1 MNVNKMSSGGGH
13 LITLKNKGLFFK
25 VEASDA
31 IICYY
36 LLNNKINNQVL
47 YIWEYDISLLL
58 FLLDK
63 LNINYLYLNT
73 LHEFINNQ
81 YDYYLVL

>member
-1 MNVNKMSSGGGH
+1 MNVSKMSNDGH
-13 LITLKNKGLFFK
+13 LITLKNKVLFFK
-25 VEASDA
+25 IEASDA

-36 LLNNKINNQVL
+36 LLNNKI
-47 YIWEYDISLLL
+47 
-58 FLLDK
+58 
-63 LNINYLYLNT
+63 NINYLYLNT

>member
-1 MNVNKMSSGGGH
+1 MLNGGY

-47 YIWEYDISLLL
+47 YIRKEDISLLL

-73 LHEFINNQ
+73 LHEFVNNQ
-81 YDYYLVL
+81 YDYYLML

>member
-1 MNVNKMSSGGGH
+1 MGGGH

-36 LLNNKINNQVL
+36 LLNNKINNQTL

-81 YDYYLVL
+81 YDYYLML

>member
-1 MNVNKMSSGGGH
+1 MNANKMSSGWGH

-47 YIWEYDISLLL
+47 YI
-58 FLLDK
+58 
-63 LNINYLYLNT
+63 
-73 LHEFINNQ
+73 
-81 YDYYLVL
+81 